1 MRIMKAMNFYLVVNQ
16 ISLKLVPRSL
26 KMSTFGKSHKTKYTI
41 CECLNAYLQAP
52 NSQLYLLMYFR
63 ISYVMII
70 LFLYRNNNVPSFI
83 FAITSLSMGFIILY
97 EKFKAKNVDNRLKFL
112 IVLFMCIYL
121 YLLFLYISAHL
132 SKIKASI

>member
-1 MRIMKAMNFYLVVNQ
+1 
-16 ISLKLVPRSL
+16 
-26 KMSTFGKSHKTKYTI
+26 MSTFGKSQKTKYMSI
-41 CECLNAYLQAP
+41 YERPNAYLQAP

-97 EKFKAKNVDNRLKFL
+97 ISNVIIGDPDELPNNVNNRLKFVNL
-112 IVLFMCIYL
+112 
-121 YLLFLYISAHL
+121 
-132 SKIKASI
+132 